1 MNKRRMLQTVLVVL
15 ALLMPVSAMAWWE
28 EKPLMDTDFQ
38 IKGIYV
44 ESKSRGGFSSARGF
58 SQRTDL
64 FTKKMYGHFTLYEDR
79 CVIQIPAFQ
88 TEITDTFK
96 LENVN
101 AHKKPSSFSFSG
113 ISAEGA
119 CGIGIWEMED
129 EHISEQLRK
138 EVEKIGSKKYY
149 NVVLGGK
156 SILSTDQVRI
166 IFDWRRDVHG
176 DLMNMLRRSG
186 DYTLTMDK
194 KQFRDEEYGGTFGYR
209 NDLLI
214 FDYTENGYSF
224 SFRIL
229 CKKLNATN
237 THYTSDVKSENYVK
251 YYVDGPVETEN
262 FEVDDEV
269 ELSFFG
275 VIPWGKVLAVSED
288 GVESYEEDN
297 MASDESGIGNAVKYL
312 IPIGVAGA
320 ILYKRKR
327 KNKKKGQNEENNE
340 DEEEEEEEDQLEM
353 EIYKDFGDTLT
364 VGDAAQWVYVCIVR
378 KNSKSPEWTDLNL
391 TRQIQVEGDG
401 YLSVEDGGIK
411 NDWKCVAVGAPEC
424 EGEAPEEGFVKFT
437 LANEYGSY
445 VNRVHF
451 KIVKGAIIFDPD
463 LSNVTI
469 PAHFQQPVSV
479 PFEVVGIDEKAD
491 MELTVTMEDANGN
504 ITSDYDVEL
513 DPRNPLEDKPNYA
526 IIHDRKLDEKTD
538 YLEAGTHLSYVLH
551 VRASSGENLVIDGYM
566 PVFRYYMGLSLK
578 VPDGGVGC
586 YVEEY
591 NPEKHFIHSFFKV
604 DGKQFARCQTKCF
617 VKIYDYDLEKHCILA
632 KEPHPDNIDLK
643 VEGVGDDVKDM
654 LERINLSITGVPR
667 GEEGFYYF
675 LFCRTDVLAP
685 PNRLAVLA
693 TLTVKDGENKYV
705 VKQVLNLWSQPR
717 RSDLTPEQ
725 MQAAI
730 KRDDE
735 LEARLLKVDNKITEI
750 GLRDDFDKFLLS
762 AQRQQEGI
770 DTPLVISDRLELF
783 GVDRFHKLLKSIEI
797 LQSTRDSNFGYD
809 EDSVVAVETLFH
821 NYMRK
826 RQIVY
831 EREQTEAEIE
841 MKEAMA
847 PAGVKEY
854 LYNRHKAFSEMNL
867 IESMLLGVVT
877 CGFSEL
883 LTTGVAVGAGMY
895 KEAEE
900 GKGDNLFLDVWF
912 VGAKTV
918 TINYL
923 MEKGVKGA
931 IYVAKSAGS
940 IAVAFGNKFDNVFN
954 LKKLKDKT
962 FKEKVAKLWTA
973 TKEGARKAN
982 LERKRTLGVDAV
994 KKEVKEAVKDEIN
1007 SVTKIKS
1014 GFRTLTEIKENF
1026 NKATDTAND
1035 LLYKAKTMLSKPKDV
1050 IPDSAVKKAGTVLE
1064 AIKGNP
1070 KRVKLDDV
1078 MEKANKRAEKKLLE
1092 LERLMNESRDAFAS
1106 PEVAQKHLKLV
1117 LEIQS
1122 DKHAMNMLNSFK
1134 GLNRLKNDMNV
1145 TLRQVY
1151 RDVDSKVI
1159 KRLSQITGIPEG
1171 DIMPMNATGSA
1182 LDDLIS
1188 GKKVTYD
1195 RDITYYYKN
1204 TDGKWCYFD
1213 QAGTEKLY
1221 DLELQRTAINWTGEK
1236 GMKYGTAEAA
1246 SKFGV
1251 NKLDQ
1256 TIIEDVLNHVES
1268 YGEDLEKMIK
1278 TEFHRQNLSDPKKV
1292 AKTIYNKGMHQIEQ
1306 FSSLM
1311 KQAGSMAGEAA
1322 EDMQIKALA
1331 CLKEGCRQNVKTFK
1345 LVASR
1350 QAARADIVGQQISA
1364 SLYEGIAVLEKFTKG
1379 EASPDQV
1386 EMALGLLGYTYES
1399 LTKELS
1405 SVAEKVG

>member
-1 MNKRRMLQTVLVVL
+1 MNKRIFLQALMMVVMLILPGSIVAAGDEKVLI
-15 ALLMPVSAMAWWE
+15 
-28 EKPLMDTDFQ
+28 DTDFDLSQ
-38 IKGIYV
+38 YDFEANHWSRWIINEKVKGHLRLTQEEVIITVPQQSITYIHEGMEKYEHTPYELLFPNITIKGKYRFYNPGKNKNDKSNTCIIPVGELSVKPMELIFVTYY
-44 ESKSRGGFSSARGF
+44 EKEGTDGYYKGTWKETYTLDKSKLTLDYDIVRFDIKDGLATNGAINVHLGWKKLIRYQDEWIDDDEEGFTQEFDPQNAYSYIEISGGFGEA
-58 SQRTDL
+58 
-64 FTKKMYGHFTLYEDR
+64 KYGL
-79 CVIQIPAFQ
+79 
-88 TEITDTFK
+88 
-96 LENVN
+96 
-101 AHKKPSSFSFSG
+101 
-113 ISAEGA
+113 
-119 CGIGIWEMED
+119 
-129 EHISEQLRK
+129 
-138 EVEKIGSKKYY
+138 
-149 NVVLGGK
+149 
-156 SILSTDQVRI
+156 
-166 IFDWRRDVHG
+166 
-176 DLMNMLRRSG
+176 
-186 DYTLTMDK
+186 
-194 KQFRDEEYGGTFGYR
+194 
-209 NDLLI
+209 
-214 FDYTENGYSF
+214 
-224 SFRIL
+224 
-229 CKKLNATN
+229 
-237 THYTSDVKSENYVK
+237 
-251 YYVDGPVETEN
+251 VDGPV
-262 FEVDDEV
+262 
-269 ELSFFG
+269 
-275 VIPWGKVLAVSED
+275 IH
-288 GVESYEEDN
+288 EEDN
-297 MASDESGIGNAVKYL
+297 DASDESGTMKYL
-312 IPIGVAGA
+312 IPIAVAAAVTGVIAMR
-320 ILYKRKR
+320 RK
-327 KNKKKGQNEENNE
+327 KNKKKAERERRRQEDEYYDDNDYE

-364 VGDAAQWVYVCIVR
+364 VGDSAQWVYVCIMR

-463 LSNVTI
+463 ISNVTI
-469 PAHFQQPVSV
+469 PAHFLQPVSV

-526 IIHDRKLDEKTD
+526 IVHDRKLDEKTD

-604 DGKQFARCQTKCF
+604 DGKQFARCQTRCF

-643 VEGVGDDVKDM
+643 VEGIGDDVKDM
-654 LERINLSITGVPR
+654 LERINLSITGASR

-685 PNRLAVLA
+685 PNRLTVLA

-797 LQSTRDSNFGYD
+797 LLSTRDSKFGYD

-940 IAVAFGNKFDNVFN
+940 IVVAFGNKFDNVFN
-954 LKKLKDKT
+954 LKKMKDKT

-1007 SVTKIKS
+1007 SVTKMKG

-1106 PEVAQKHLKLV
+1106 PEVAQKHLKMV

-1151 RDVDSKVI
+1151 KDVDSKVI

-1182 LDDLIS
+1182 LDDLIA

-1278 TEFHRQNLSDPKKV
+1278 TEFHRQNLNDPKKV

-1306 FSSLM
+1306 FNSLM
-1311 KQAGSMAGEAA
+1311 KQAGSMAGDAA
-1322 EDMQIKALA
+1322 EDIQIKALA

-1405 SVAEKVG
+1405 SVAEKIG